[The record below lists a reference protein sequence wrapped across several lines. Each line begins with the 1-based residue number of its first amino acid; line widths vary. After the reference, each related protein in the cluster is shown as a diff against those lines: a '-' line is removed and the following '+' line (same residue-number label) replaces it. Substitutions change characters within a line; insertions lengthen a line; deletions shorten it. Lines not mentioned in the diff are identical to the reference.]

1 LARATLLKE
10 LEGKR
15 VSGVSI
21 RNISKNYGG
30 GTPNAVADLNLEIPD
45 AEFLC
50 LLGPS
55 GCGKS
60 TTLRM
65 IAGLENLSSGE
76 ILIDGSP
83 VDSVEKGIFVRPEK
97 RNMGMVFQNYALWPH
112 MTIEQNIEF
121 GLKVKKVPQKERE
134 KRIDDVVR
142 KLGIEKFRKR
152 YPSEVSGGQQ
162 QRVALARMIVSSPKI
177 ILLDEPLSNLDAK
190 LRLDMRAELK
200 RIHNELGSTF
210 IFVTHDQWEAMTL
223 ATTIAVMNEGRLQQ
237 LGKPEDIY
245 ERPANRFVAEFV
257 GTLPI
262 NIIEISD
269 GKSSALKTWISEYLS
284 YLSINSADI
293 ASVGLRPGTLVLE
306 SAGAK
311 AAKSDTPRCNAKIID
326 IVPTGGSWIVE
337 LNADGER
344 ILGLSENVE
353 GFTAGDAIT
362 FTVERKHLHL
372 FDSGSSR
379 VNIV

>member
-1 LARATLLKE
+1 MLKA
-10 LEGKR
+10 LEDNR
-15 VSGVSI
+15 VAGISI

-30 GTPNAVADLNLEIPD
+30 GTPDAVADLNLEIPGAD
-45 AEFLC
+45 FLC

-83 VDSVEKGIFVRPEK
+83 VDSVEKGIFVPPEE
-97 RNMGMVFQNYALWPH
+97 RNMGLVFQNYALWPH

-121 GLKVKKVPQKERE
+121 GLKVKKIPAEERAG
-134 KRIDDVVR
+134 RIDDVLD
-142 KLGIEKFRKR
+142 KLGLEKFRDR

-162 QRVALARMIVSSPKI
+162 QRVALARMIVTRPEI

-190 LRLDMRAELK
+190 LRLSMRAELK

-210 IFVTHDQWEAMTL
+210 VFVTHDQWEAMTM

-262 NIIEISD
+262 NIIDITDEK
-269 GKSSALKTWISEYLS
+269 KSTTLKGWISEYLS
-284 YLSINSADI
+284 FLSISSVDI
-293 ASVGLRPGTLVLE
+293 ASVGLRPETLVFKPADSKRKDDE
-306 SAGAK
+306 PPQCK
-311 AAKSDTPRCNAKIID
+311 ARIID
-326 IVPTGGSWIVE
+326 LVPTGGSWIIE
-337 LNADGER
+337 LDVGTER
-344 ILGLSENVE
+344 IVALGDNVDA
-353 GFTAGDAIT
+353 FAPGDAVT
-362 FTVERKHLHL
+362 FTVAPKHLHL
-372 FDSGSSR
+372 FNAESTR
-379 VNIV
+379 VDIN

>member
-1 LARATLLKE
+1 M
-10 LEGKR
+10 
-15 VSGVSI
+15 SGVSI
-21 RNISKNYGG
+21 RNVNKNYGG
-30 GTPNAVADLNLEIPD
+30 GTPNAVADLDLEIPE

-76 ILIDGSP
+76 ILINGTS
-83 VDSVEKGIFVRPEK
+83 VDSAKKRIFVPPED
-97 RNMGMVFQNYALWPH
+97 RNMGLVFQNYALWPH
-112 MTIEQNIEF
+112 MTVEQNVEF
-121 GLKVKKVPQKERE
+121 GLKIKKVPLKERE
-134 KRIDDVVR
+134 KRVDEVLR
-142 KLGIEKFRKR
+142 KLGIEQYRKR
-152 YPSEVSGGQQ
+152 YPSEISGGQQ
-162 QRVALARMIVSSPKI
+162 QRVALARIFAVSPKI

-284 YLSINSADI
+284 FLSIESSEI
-293 ASVGLRPGTLVLE
+293 ASVGLRPKTLVLE
-306 SAGAK
+306 PSGAK
-311 AAKSDTPRCNAKIID
+311 AAKGETPRCPAKIID

-337 LNADGER
+337 LNVGDER
-344 ILGLSENVE
+344 ILGLSDNVE
-353 GFTAGDAIT
+353 ELKIGDGIT
-362 FTVERKHLHL
+362 FTVKRKHLHL

>member
-1 LARATLLKE
+1 MPTALGVRE
-10 LEGKR
+10 M
-15 VSGVSI
+15 SGVSI
-21 RNISKNYGG
+21 RNVTKNYGG
-30 GTPNAVADLNLEIPD
+30 GTPNAVADLNLEIPET
-45 AEFLC
+45 EFLC

-76 ILIDGSP
+76 ILIGDVT
-83 VDSVEKGIFVRPEK
+83 VDSVEKGVFVRPED
-97 RNMGMVFQNYALWPH
+97 RNMGLVFQNYALWPH
-112 MTIEQNIEF
+112 MTVEQNIEF
-121 GLKVKKVPQKERE
+121 GLKIKKVPQAERE
-134 KRIDDVVR
+134 KRIDEVSR
-142 KLGIEKFRKR
+142 TLGIEKYRKR

-162 QRVALARMIVSSPKI
+162 QRVALARMIAVSPRI

-190 LRLDMRAELK
+190 LRLEMRAELK

-237 LGKPEDIY
+237 VGKPEDIY

-262 NIIEISD
+262 NIIEM
-269 GKSSALKTWISEYLS
+269 SSGHGNALKTWMSAYLS
-284 YLSINSADI
+284 FLPIDASEI
-293 ASVGLRPGTLVLE
+293 ASVGLRPRTLVIE
-306 SAGAK
+306 PAGA
-311 AAKSDTPRCNAKIID
+311 DGTRNGMPRCAATILD

-337 LNADGER
+337 LDVGGDR
-344 ILGLSENVE
+344 LLGLSGNID
-353 GFTAGDAIT
+353 GLAAGNEVT
-362 FTVERKHLHL
+362 FTVDRKHVHL

-379 VNIV
+379 VNVV

>member
-1 LARATLLKE
+1 MP
-10 LEGKR
+10 GI
-15 VSGVSI
+15 SI
-21 RNISKNYGG
+21 RNINKNYGG
-30 GTPNAVADLNLEIPD
+30 GTPNAVADLDLEIPD

-60 TTLRM
+60 TMLRM

-76 ILIDGSP
+76 IFIDGAP
-83 VDSVEKGIFVRPEK
+83 VDSVEKGIFVRPEN
-97 RNMGMVFQNYALWPH
+97 RNMGLVFQNYALWPH

-121 GLKVKKVPQKERE
+121 GLKIKKVPQEERE
-134 KRIDDVVR
+134 KRIDDVMR

-162 QRVALARMIVSSPKI
+162 QRVALARMIVTSPKI

-190 LRLDMRAELK
+190 LRLDMRSELK

-237 LGKPEDIY
+237 LGRPEDIY

-269 GKSSALKTWISEYLS
+269 GKNSALKTWISEYLS
-284 YLSINSADI
+284 FLSIKSADI

-306 SAGAK
+306 PAGSK
-311 AAKSDTPRCNAKIID
+311 VVKSDTPRCNAKIID

-337 LNADGER
+337 LNVENER

-353 GFTAGDAIT
+353 DLAAGDAIT

-379 VNIV
+379 INIV

>member
-1 LARATLLKE
+1 MLKA
-10 LEGKR
+10 LEDNR
-15 VSGVSI
+15 VAGISI

-30 GTPNAVADLNLEIPD
+30 GTPDAVADLNLEIPGAD
-45 AEFLC
+45 FLC

-83 VDSVEKGIFVRPEK
+83 VDSVEKGIFVPPEE
-97 RNMGMVFQNYALWPH
+97 RNMGLVFQNYALWPH

-121 GLKVKKVPQKERE
+121 GLKVKKIPAEERAG
-134 KRIDDVVR
+134 RINDVLD
-142 KLGIEKFRKR
+142 KLGLEKFRDR

-162 QRVALARMIVSSPKI
+162 QRVALARMIVTRPEI

-190 LRLDMRAELK
+190 LRLSMRAELK

-210 IFVTHDQWEAMTL
+210 VFVTHDQWEAMTM

-262 NIIEISD
+262 NIIDITDEK
-269 GKSSALKTWISEYLS
+269 KSTTLKGWISEYLS
-284 YLSINSADI
+284 FLSISSVDI
-293 ASVGLRPGTLVLE
+293 ASVGLRPETLVFKPADSKRKDDE
-306 SAGAK
+306 PPQCK
-311 AAKSDTPRCNAKIID
+311 ARIID
-326 IVPTGGSWIVE
+326 LVPTGGSWIIE
-337 LNADGER
+337 LDVGTER
-344 ILGLSENVE
+344 IVALGDNVDA
-353 GFTAGDAIT
+353 FAPGDAVT
-362 FTVERKHLHL
+362 FTVAPKHLHL
-372 FDSGSSR
+372 FNAESTR
-379 VNIV
+379 VDIN

>member
-1 LARATLLKE
+1 M
-10 LEGKR
+10 
-15 VSGVSI
+15 SGVSI
-21 RNISKNYGG
+21 RNVTKNYGG
-30 GTPNAVADLNLEIPD
+30 GTPNAVADLNLEIPET
-45 AEFLC
+45 EFLC

-76 ILIDGSP
+76 ILIGDVT
-83 VDSVEKGIFVRPEK
+83 VDSVEKGVFVRPED
-97 RNMGMVFQNYALWPH
+97 RNMGLVFQNYALWPH
-112 MTIEQNIEF
+112 MTVEQNIEF
-121 GLKVKKVPQKERE
+121 GLKIKKVPQAERE
-134 KRIDDVVR
+134 KRIDEVSR
-142 KLGIEKFRKR
+142 TLGIEKYRKR

-162 QRVALARMIVSSPKI
+162 QRVALARMIAVSPRI

-190 LRLDMRAELK
+190 LRLEMRAELK

-237 LGKPEDIY
+237 VGKPEDIY

-262 NIIEISD
+262 NIIEM
-269 GKSSALKTWISEYLS
+269 SSGHGNALKTWMSAYLS
-284 YLSINSADI
+284 FLPIDASEI
-293 ASVGLRPGTLVLE
+293 ASVGLRPRTLVIE
-306 SAGAK
+306 PAGA
-311 AAKSDTPRCNAKIID
+311 DGTRNGMPRCAATILD

-337 LNADGER
+337 LDVGGDR
-344 ILGLSENVE
+344 LLGLSGNID
-353 GFTAGDAIT
+353 GLAAGNEVT
-362 FTVERKHLHL
+362 FTVDRKHVHL

-379 VNIV
+379 VNVV

>member
-1 LARATLLKE
+1 M
-10 LEGKR
+10 
-15 VSGVSI
+15 SGVSI

-134 KRIDDVVR
+134 KRIDGVVR

-237 LGKPEDIY
+237 LGKPGDIY

-269 GKSSALKTWISEYLS
+269 GKSSALKTWISKYLS
-284 YLSINSADI
+284 HLSINSADI
-293 ASVGLRPGTLVLE
+293 ASVGLRPGTLVFE
-306 SAGAK
+306 SSGTK
-311 AAKSDTPRCNAKIID
+311 AAKNDTPRCNAKIID

-353 GFTAGDAIT
+353 EFAAGDAIT

>member
-1 LARATLLKE
+1 MLTE
-10 LEGKR
+10 LEDKR

-30 GTPNAVADLNLEIPD
+30 GTPNAVADLSLEIPD

-83 VDSVEKGIFVRPEK
+83 VDSVEKGIFVRPEN

-121 GLKVKKVPQKERE
+121 GLKIKKMPQEERE
-134 KRIDDVVR
+134 KRIEDVVR
-142 KLGIEKFRKR
+142 KLGIETLRKR

-162 QRVALARMIVSSPKI
+162 QRVALARMIVASPKI

-190 LRLDMRAELK
+190 LRLNMRAELK

-269 GKSSALKTWISEYLS
+269 GKSSALKIWISEYLS
-284 YLSINSADI
+284 FLSVKSTDI

-306 SAGAK
+306 PASSK
-311 AAKSDTPRCNAKIID
+311 AAKSDIPRCHAKIID

-337 LNADGER
+337 LNVDNER

-353 GFTAGDAIT
+353 VLAVGDMIT
-362 FTVERKHLHL
+362 FTVERKYLHL

>member
-1 LARATLLKE
+1 M
-10 LEGKR
+10 
-15 VSGVSI
+15 SGVSI
-21 RNISKNYGG
+21 RNVSKNYGG
-30 GTPNAVADLNLEIPD
+30 GTPDAVTELDLEIPE

-76 ILIDGSP
+76 IFIDGAP
-83 VDSVEKGIFVRPEK
+83 VDSAEKGIFVRPED
-97 RNMGMVFQNYALWPH
+97 RNMGLVFQNYALWPH

-121 GLKVKKVPQKERE
+121 GLKIKKMPPKERE
-134 KRIDDVVR
+134 ERIDHVMR
-142 KLGIEKFRKR
+142 KLGIEKYRKR

-162 QRVALARMIVSSPKI
+162 QRVALARMIAVSPKI

-190 LRLDMRAELK
+190 LRLDMRTELK

-262 NIIEISD
+262 NIIEISRE
-269 GKSSALKTWISEYLS
+269 KSSALQTWISEYLAF
-284 YLSINSADI
+284 LSIKSEEI
-293 ASVGLRPGTLVLE
+293 ASVGLRPNTLELE
-306 SAGAK
+306 PSGRKAVTGAV
-311 AAKSDTPRCNAKIID
+311 PRCQAKIID
-326 IVPTGGSWIVE
+326 IVPTGGNWIVE
-337 LNADGER
+337 LNVGDDR
-344 ILGLSENVE
+344 ILGLSGNVDE
-353 GFTAGDAIT
+353 FDVDNEIT
-362 FTVERKHLHL
+362 FTIERKHLHL

>member
-1 LARATLLKE
+1 M
-10 LEGKR
+10 
-15 VSGVSI
+15 SSVSI
-21 RNISKNYGG
+21 RNVDKNYGG
-30 GTPNAVADLNLEIPD
+30 GTPNAVASLSLEIPD

-65 IAGLENLSSGE
+65 IAGLENLTAGE
-76 ILIDGSP
+76 IFIEGMA
-83 VDSVEKGIFVRPEK
+83 VDSADNGIFVRPEK
-97 RNMGMVFQNYALWPH
+97 RGLGLVFQNYALWPH
-112 MTIEQNIEF
+112 MTVEQNIDF
-121 GLKVKKVPQKERE
+121 GLKIKKLPRKDRE
-134 KRIDDVVR
+134 SRISEVLC
-142 KLGIEKFRKR
+142 KLGIEKYRTR
-152 YPSEVSGGQQ
+152 YPSEISGGQQ
-162 QRVALARMIVSSPKI
+162 QRVALARMIAVSPKI

-262 NIIEISD
+262 NIIELSGGAD
-269 GKSSALKTWISEYLS
+269 DDALKNWIAVYLEH
-284 YLSINSADI
+284 LSIDPGCI
-293 ASVGLRPGTLVLE
+293 GSVGIRPETLMFSDL
-306 SAGAK
+306 GAPD
-311 AAKSDTPRCNAKIID
+311 SVDCPPRCTATIID
-326 IVPTGGSWIVE
+326 VVPTGGSWIVE
-337 LNADGER
+337 LATGNQK
-344 ILGLSENVE
+344 ILGL
-353 GFTAGDAIT
+353 TGDIDALNIGEQSA
-362 FTVERKHLHL
+362 FTVDRKHLHL
-372 FDSGSSR
+372 FDSGLSR
-379 VNIV
+379 VDIT

>member
-1 LARATLLKE
+1 MA
-10 LEGKR
+10 GI
-15 VSGVSI
+15 SI

-30 GTPNAVADLNLEIPD
+30 GTPDAVADLNLEIHD

-76 ILIDGSP
+76 ILVDGTP
-83 VDSVEKGIFVRPEK
+83 VDSVEQGIFVRPEN
-97 RNMGMVFQNYALWPH
+97 RNMGLVFQNYALWPH

-121 GLKVKKVPQKERE
+121 GLKVKKLPLKERE
-134 KRIDDVVR
+134 KRIDDVLQ
-142 KLGIEKFRKR
+142 KLGLETFRKR

-162 QRVALARMIVSSPKI
+162 QRVALARMIVTRPKI

-190 LRLDMRAELK
+190 LRLNMRAELK

-262 NIIEISD
+262 NIIEISE
-269 GKSSALKTWISEYLS
+269 GKSNALKTWISEYLS
-284 YLSINSADI
+284 FLSIKSSNN
-293 ASVGLRPGTLVLE
+293 ASVGLRPETLVLE
-306 SAGAK
+306 PEDSK
-311 AAKSDTPRCNAKIID
+311 TTKSELPHCNAQIID

-337 LNADGER
+337 LNVDNER
-344 ILGLSENVE
+344 IVGLSENVE
-353 GFTAGDAIT
+353 NFAPGNRIT
-362 FTVERKHLHL
+362 FTVERRHLHL
-372 FDSGSSR
+372 FDSGSTR
-379 VNIV
+379 VDIS

>member
-1 LARATLLKE
+1 M
-10 LEGKR
+10 
-15 VSGVSI
+15 SGVSI
-21 RNISKNYGG
+21 RNVTKNYGG
-30 GTPNAVADLNLEIPD
+30 GTPNAVADLDLEIPE

-76 ILIDGSP
+76 ILIDGVT
-83 VDSVEKGIFVRPEK
+83 VDSVDKGIFVRPED

-121 GLKVKKVPQKERE
+121 GLKVKKVPAAERE
-134 KRIDDVVR
+134 KRIAEVSR
-142 KLGIEKFRKR
+142 TLGIEPYRKR

-162 QRVALARMIVSSPKI
+162 QRVALARMIAASPRI

-223 ATTIAVMNEGRLQQ
+223 ATTIAVMSEGRLQQ
-237 LGKPEDIY
+237 LGRPEDIY

-262 NIIEISD
+262 NVIEMSD
-269 GKSSALKTWISEYLS
+269 GPGGALRDWMARYLACLPVKTS
-284 YLSINSADI
+284 DI
-293 ASVGLRPGTLVLE
+293 ASVGLRPRSLSIAPIVPGE
-306 SAGAK
+306 P
-311 AAKSDTPRCNAKIID
+311 DTVPRCAATVVD

-337 LNADGER
+337 LDTAGER
-344 ILGLSENVE
+344 ILVLSGDIEGLA
-353 GFTAGDAIT
+353 AGAEVA
-362 FTVERKHLHL
+362 FTVDRKHVHL
-372 FDSGSSR
+372 FDSGASR
-379 VNIV
+379 VNVV

>member
-1 LARATLLKE
+1 ME
-10 LEGKR
+10 LEDKR

-30 GTPNAVADLNLEIPD
+30 GTPNAVADLSLEIPD

-76 ILIDGSP
+76 ILIDDSP
-83 VDSVEKGIFVRPEK
+83 VDSVEKGIFVRPEN

-121 GLKVKKVPQKERE
+121 GLKIKKMPQEERE
-134 KRIDDVVR
+134 KRIEDVVR
-142 KLGIEKFRKR
+142 KLGIETLRKR

-162 QRVALARMIVSSPKI
+162 QRVALARMIVASPKI

-190 LRLDMRAELK
+190 LRLNMRAELK

-269 GKSSALKTWISEYLS
+269 GKSSALKIWISEYLLF
-284 YLSINSADI
+284 LSVKSTDI
-293 ASVGLRPGTLVLE
+293 ASVGLRPGTLVFE
-306 SAGAK
+306 PAGSK
-311 AAKSDTPRCNAKIID
+311 AAKSDIPRCHGQIID

-337 LNADGER
+337 LNVDNER

-353 GFTAGDAIT
+353 VLAVGDMIT

>member
-1 LARATLLKE
+1 ME
-10 LEGKR
+10 LEDKM
-15 VSGVSI
+15 SGVSI
-21 RNISKNYGG
+21 RNVSKNYGG
-30 GTPNAVADLNLEIPD
+30 GTPDAVTELDLEIPE

-76 ILIDGSP
+76 IFIDGAP
-83 VDSVEKGIFVRPEK
+83 VDSAEKGIFVRPED
-97 RNMGMVFQNYALWPH
+97 RNMGLVFQNYALWPH

-121 GLKVKKVPQKERE
+121 GLKIKKMPPKERE
-134 KRIDDVVR
+134 ERIDHVMR
-142 KLGIEKFRKR
+142 KLGIEKYRKR

-162 QRVALARMIVSSPKI
+162 QRVALARMIAVSPKI

-190 LRLDMRAELK
+190 LRLDMRTELK

-262 NIIEISD
+262 NIIEISRE
-269 GKSSALKTWISEYLS
+269 KSSALQTWISEYLAF
-284 YLSINSADI
+284 LSIKSEEI
-293 ASVGLRPGTLVLE
+293 ASVGLRPNTLELE
-306 SAGAK
+306 PSGRKAVTGAV
-311 AAKSDTPRCNAKIID
+311 PRCQAKIID
-326 IVPTGGSWIVE
+326 IVPTGGNWIVE
-337 LNADGER
+337 LNVGDDR
-344 ILGLSENVE
+344 ILGLSGNVDE
-353 GFTAGDAIT
+353 FDVDNEIT
-362 FTVERKHLHL
+362 FTIERKHLHL

>member
-1 LARATLLKE
+1 LPTALGVKE
-10 LEGKR
+10 M
-15 VSGVSI
+15 SGVSI
-21 RNISKNYGG
+21 RNVTKNYGG
-30 GTPNAVADLNLEIPD
+30 GTPNAVAELNLEIPE

-76 ILIDGSP
+76 ILIGDVT
-83 VDSVEKGIFVRPEK
+83 VDSVEKGVFVRPED
-97 RNMGMVFQNYALWPH
+97 RNMGLVFQNYALWPH
-112 MTIEQNIEF
+112 MTVEQNIEF
-121 GLKVKKVPQKERE
+121 GLKIKKVPQAERE
-134 KRIDDVVR
+134 KRIDEVSR
-142 KLGIEKFRKR
+142 TLGIEKYRKR

-162 QRVALARMIVSSPKI
+162 QRVALARMIAVSPRI

-190 LRLDMRAELK
+190 LRLEMRAELK

-223 ATTIAVMNEGRLQQ
+223 ATTIAVMNDGRLQQ
-237 LGKPEDIY
+237 VGKPEDIY

-262 NIIEISD
+262 NIIEM
-269 GKSSALKTWISEYLS
+269 SSGHRNALKTWMSAYLS
-284 YLSINSADI
+284 FLPIDASEI
-293 ASVGLRPGTLVLE
+293 ASAGLRPRTLIIE
-306 SAGAK
+306 PAGA
-311 AAKSDTPRCNAKIID
+311 DGTRNDMPRCAATILD

-337 LNADGER
+337 LDVGGDR
-344 ILGLSENVE
+344 LLGLSGNID
-353 GFTAGDAIT
+353 GLAAGNEVT
-362 FTVERKHLHL
+362 FTVDRKHVHL

-379 VNIV
+379 VNVV

>member
-1 LARATLLKE
+1 LLTE
-10 LEGKR
+10 LEDKR

-30 GTPNAVADLNLEIPD
+30 GTPDAVADLNLEIPD

-76 ILIDGSP
+76 ILIDGTP
-83 VDSVEKGIFVRPEK
+83 VDSVEKGIFVRPEN
-97 RNMGMVFQNYALWPH
+97 RNMGLVFQNYALWPH

-121 GLKVKKVPQKERE
+121 GLKIKKMPQDERE

-162 QRVALARMIVSSPKI
+162 QRVALARMIVTSPKI

-269 GKSSALKTWISEYLS
+269 GKNSVLKTWISEYLS
-284 YLSINSADI
+284 FLSINSDDI

-306 SAGAK
+306 PAGSK
-311 AAKSDTPRCNAKIID
+311 ATVSDTPECSAQIVD

-337 LNADGER
+337 LNAGDER

-353 GFTAGDAIT
+353 DLAVGDTIT

-372 FDSGSSR
+372 FDSGLTR
-379 VNIV
+379 VNII

>member
-1 LARATLLKE
+1 ME
-10 LEGKR
+10 LGDKR
-15 VSGVSI
+15 VPGVTI
-21 RNISKNYGG
+21 RNVNKNYGG
-30 GTPNAVADLNLEIPD
+30 GTQNAVADLNLEIPE

-76 ILIDGSP
+76 ILIDGAP
-83 VDSVEKGIFVRPEK
+83 VDSAEKGIFVRPEN
-97 RNMGMVFQNYALWPH
+97 RNMGLVFQNYALWPH

-134 KRIDDVVR
+134 KRIDDVMQ
-142 KLGIEKFRKR
+142 KLGIEKYRHR

-162 QRVALARMIVSSPKI
+162 QRVALARMIVVSPKI

-200 RIHNELGSTF
+200 RIHTELGSTF

-223 ATTIAVMNEGRLQQ
+223 ATIIAVMNEGRLQQ

-257 GTLPI
+257 GALPI

-269 GKSSALKTWISEYLS
+269 RKSNALITWISEYLS
-284 YLSINSADI
+284 FLSIKYADI
-293 ASVGLRPGTLVLE
+293 ASVGLRPEMLVFE
-306 SAGAK
+306 PAGSK
-311 AAKSDTPRCNAKIID
+311 AANSDIPRCNAKIVD

-337 LNADGER
+337 LNADYER
-344 ILGLSENVE
+344 ILGLSQNVE
-353 GFTAGDAIT
+353 GLAVGDMIT
-362 FTVERKHLHL
+362 FTVESRHLHL

-379 VNIV
+379 VSIL

>member
-1 LARATLLKE
+1 M
-10 LEGKR
+10 
-15 VSGVSI
+15 SGVSI
-21 RNISKNYGG
+21 RNVTKNYGG
-30 GTPNAVADLNLEIPD
+30 GTPNAVANLDLEIPE

-65 IAGLENLSSGE
+65 IAGLENLSMGE
-76 ILIDGSP
+76 ILIDDVT
-83 VDSVEKGIFVRPEK
+83 VDSVEKGIFARPED
-97 RNMGMVFQNYALWPH
+97 RNMGLVFQNYALWPH

-121 GLKVKKVPQKERE
+121 GLKIKKVPPADRE
-134 KRIDDVVR
+134 KRISEVSR
-142 KLGIEKFRKR
+142 TLGIEQYRKR

-162 QRVALARMIVSSPKI
+162 QRVALARMIAANPRI

-223 ATTIAVMNEGRLQQ
+223 ATTIAVMSEGRLQQ
-237 LGKPEDIY
+237 VGRPDDIY

-262 NIIEISD
+262 NIIEMS
-269 GKSSALKTWISEYLS
+269 GGAGGALRTWMSRYLAFLPVKAS
-284 YLSINSADI
+284 DI
-293 ASVGLRPGTLVLE
+293 ASVGLRPRTL
-306 SAGAK
+306 SIAPAGATV
-311 AAKSDTPRCNAKIID
+311 APDAMPRCAATIVD
-326 IVPTGGSWIVE
+326 IVPTGGTWIVE
-337 LNADGER
+337 LDAAGER
-344 ILGLSENVE
+344 ILGLS
-353 GFTAGDAIT
+353 GDAEGLSAGAEVA
-362 FTVERKHLHL
+362 FTVERKHVHL

-379 VNIV
+379 VNVV

>member
-1 LARATLLKE
+1 M
-10 LEGKR
+10 
-15 VSGVSI
+15 SGVSI
-21 RNISKNYGG
+21 RNVNKNYGG
-30 GTPNAVADLNLEIPD
+30 GTPNAVSDLNLEIPE

-76 ILIDGSP
+76 ILIDGAP
-83 VDSVEKGIFVRPEK
+83 VDSVERGIFVRTED
-97 RNMGMVFQNYALWPH
+97 RNLGLVFQNYALWPH
-112 MTIEQNIEF
+112 MTVEQNIEF
-121 GLKVKKVPQKERE
+121 GLKIKKLPLLERE

-142 KLGIEKFRKR
+142 KLGIEKYRKR

-162 QRVALARMIVSSPKI
+162 QRVALARMMVVSPKI

-190 LRLDMRAELK
+190 LRLEMRAELK

-237 LGKPEDIY
+237 LGRPEDIY

-262 NIIEISD
+262 NIIEITH
-269 GKSSALKTWISEYLS
+269 GRSSALKTWISEYFS
-284 YLSINSADI
+284 FLSIESAGI
-293 ASVGLRPGTLVLE
+293 ASVGLRPNTLVLE
-306 SAGAK
+306 PAGSI
-311 AAKSDTPRCNAKIID
+311 AANSDTPRCSATIVD

-337 LNADGER
+337 LDAGDER

-353 GFTAGDAIT
+353 NLAAGDAIT

-379 VNIV
+379 VDIV

>member
-1 LARATLLKE
+1 MLKE
-10 LEGKR
+10 LEDKR
-15 VSGVSI
+15 LAGISI
-21 RNISKNYGG
+21 RKVSKNYGG
-30 GTPNAVADLNLEIPD
+30 GTPNAVADLNLDIPD

-76 ILIDGSP
+76 ILIDGSA
-83 VDSVEKGIFVRPEK
+83 VDSVEQGIFVRPEN
-97 RNMGMVFQNYALWPH
+97 RSMGMVFQNYALWPH

-121 GLKVKKVPQKERE
+121 GLKINKVPPAERD
-134 KRIDDVVR
+134 RRLVDVLQ
-142 KLGIEKFRKR
+142 KLGLEKFRKR

-162 QRVALARMIVSSPKI
+162 QRVALARMIVSRPKI

-190 LRLDMRAELK
+190 LRLSMRAELK

-245 ERPANRFVAEFV
+245 DRPANRFVAEFV

-262 NIIEISD
+262 NIIEISG
-269 GKSSALKTWISEYLS
+269 GKNNALQTWISEYLTFIS
-284 YLSINSADI
+284 FKSADI
-293 ASVGLRPGTLVLE
+293 ASVGLRPE
-306 SAGAK
+306 SLILAPEDLK
-311 AAKSDTPRCNAKIID
+311 NAADKPPPCNAQIID

-337 LNADGER
+337 LDVDNER
-344 ILGLSENVE
+344 IVVLCDKVE
-353 GFTAGDAIT
+353 GFAPGNKIT

-372 FDSGSSR
+372 FDSGSTR
-379 VNIV
+379 VNIN